1 MTDSSLALALISP
14 LALQYGYL
22 WSEVLS
28 ADMFFTR
35 FHAEGIFN
43 AKTGM
48 DYRKQVGTSLFP
60 FLLCSLP

>member
-1 MTDSSLALALISP
+1 M
-14 LALQYGYL
+14 ALQYGYL

-48 DYRKQVGTSLFP
+48 DYRKQVGTSLSP
-60 FLLCSLP
+60 FLFCSLP